1 MDGLEQTYG
10 TRVSVMRIDF
20 NSEQGQTLAQ
30 RYLVRNH
37 PTIVVIDRSGTAR
50 ATIFGVPNRLE
61 VEQAIAKVVP

>member
-1 MDGLEQTYG
+1 VDGLEQTYG

-20 NSEQGQTLAQ
+20 NSEQGQALAQ

-61 VEQAIAKVVP
+61 VERAIAKVVT

>member
-1 MDGLEQTYG
+1 M
-10 TRVSVMRIDF
+10 RVDF
-20 NSEQGQTLAQ
+20 NSAQGQALAQ

-61 VEQAIAKVVP
+61 VERAIAKVVT

>member
-1 MDGLEQTYG
+1 VDGLEQTYG
-10 TRVSVMRIDF
+10 SRVSVIRIEF
-20 NSEQGQTLAQ
+20 NSEQGQALAQ

-61 VEQAIAKVVP
+61 VERAIAKVMI

>member
-1 MDGLEQTYG
+1 
-10 TRVSVMRIDF
+10 MRIDF
-20 NSEQGQTLAQ
+20 NSEQGQALAQ

-50 ATIFGVPNRLE
+50 ATIFGVPKRLE

>member
-10 TRVSVMRIDF
+10 DRVSVMRIDF
-20 NSEQGQTLAQ
+20 NSEQGQALAQ

-50 ATIFGVPNRLE
+50 ATIFGVPKRLE